1 MIDARVRA
9 GLWWAF
15 LAVFVWSFTVPLTKV
30 AVEGFSAVFTAT
42 GRAVIAGVIA
52 AVVLLVRRIPLPP
65 RHLWRSLVFIMI
77 GAVFGWPVLLAIA
90 LNYTTAAHAAVI
102 AAFMP
107 LATAIFAVLMTNE
120 HVTRT
125 FWLAASIGTL
135 AVVVFSLSRGGMGEG
150 SLIADGLLILAV
162 IASSVG
168 YVLGAEATKSM
179 PGWQVISWVV
189 VIALPITIPVS
200 AVLYFTTRANY
211 QTDGAQWGALIVLG
225 VSSMYLGFIA
235 WYRGLSQAG
244 VAYGGQVQQLQVLFS
259 LVWSAVLLREAVTW
273 VTILAALVV
282 VGAVAWAQVARA
294 PAQVIA
300 PKG

>member
-15 LAVFVWSFTVPLTKV
+15 LAVFMWSFTVPLTKV

-52 AVVLLVRRIPLPP
+52 AVVLLVRKVPPPP
-65 RHLWRSLVFIMI
+65 RHLWRPLFFVMI

-107 LATAIFAVLMTNE
+107 LATAIFAVMLTHE
-120 HVTRT
+120 AVTRT
-125 FWLAASIGTL
+125 FWVAATIGTI
-135 AVVVFSLSRGGMGEG
+135 AVIAFSLSRGGLGEG
-150 SLIADGLLILAV
+150 SLLADGLLVLAV
-162 IASSVG
+162 IASSIG

-189 VIALPITIPVS
+189 VMALPITVPVS
-200 AVLYFTTRANY
+200 AVLWFATRGSY
-211 QTDGAQWGALIVLG
+211 ETSGTQWGALILLG
-225 VSSMYLGFIA
+225 LSSMYLGFFA
-235 WYRGLSQAG
+235 WYRGLSEAG

-273 VTILAALVV
+273 LTVGAALVV

-294 PAQVIA
+294 PTHVIA
-300 PKG
+300 PEE

>member
-15 LAVFVWSFTVPLTKV
+15 VAVFLWSFTVPLTKV

-52 AVVLLVRRIPLPP
+52 AVVLLIRKVPPPP
-65 RHLWRSLVFIMI
+65 RRLWRPLFFVMI
-77 GAVFGWPVLLAIA
+77 GAVFGWPVLLALA

-107 LATAIFAVLMTNE
+107 LATALFAVILTHE
-120 HVTRT
+120 AVTRT
-125 FWLAASIGTL
+125 FWVAATIGTI
-135 AVVVFSLSRGGMGEG
+135 AVIAFSLSRGGLGQG
-150 SLIADGLLILAV
+150 SLLADGLLVLAV
-162 IASSVG
+162 IASSIG

-189 VIALPITIPVS
+189 VMALPITVPVS
-200 AVLYFTTRANY
+200 AVLWVATRGSFE
-211 QTDGAQWGALIVLG
+211 TSGTQWSALILLG
-225 VSSMYLGFIA
+225 LSSMYLGFFA

-273 VTILAALVV
+273 LTVGAALVV

-294 PAQVIA
+294 PAHVVA
-300 PKG
+300 PEE

>member
-9 GLWWAF
+9 GLWWA
-15 LAVFVWSFTVPLTKV
+15 LVAVFLWSFTVPLTKV
-30 AVEGFSAVFTAT
+30 AVGGFSAVFTAT

-52 AVVLLVRRIPLPP
+52 AVVLLIRKVPPPP
-65 RHLWRSLVFIMI
+65 RRLWRPLFFVMI
-77 GAVFGWPVLLAIA
+77 GAVFGWPVLLALA

-107 LATAIFAVLMTNE
+107 LATALFAVILTHE
-120 HVTRT
+120 AVTRT
-125 FWLAASIGTL
+125 FWVAATIGTV
-135 AVVVFSLSRGGMGEG
+135 AVIAFSLSRGGLGQG
-150 SLIADGLLILAV
+150 SLLADGLLVLAV
-162 IASSVG
+162 IASSIG

-189 VIALPITIPVS
+189 VMALPITVPVS
-200 AVLYFTTRANY
+200 AVLWVTTRGSFE
-211 QTDGAQWGALIVLG
+211 TSGTQWSALILLG
-225 VSSMYLGFIA
+225 LSSMYLGFFA

-273 VTILAALVV
+273 LTVGAALVV

-294 PAQVIA
+294 PTHVVA
-300 PKG
+300 PEE

>member
-15 LAVFVWSFTVPLTKV
+15 VAVFLWSFTVPLTKV
-30 AVEGFSAVFTAT
+30 AVGGFSAVFTAT

-52 AVVLLVRRIPLPP
+52 AVVLLIRKVPPPP
-65 RHLWRSLVFIMI
+65 RRLWRPLFFVMI
-77 GAVFGWPVLLAIA
+77 GAVFGWPVLLALA

-107 LATAIFAVLMTNE
+107 LATALFAVILTHE
-120 HVTRT
+120 AVTRT
-125 FWLAASIGTL
+125 FWVAATIGTV
-135 AVVVFSLSRGGMGEG
+135 AVIAFSLSRGGLGQG
-150 SLIADGLLILAV
+150 SLLADGLLVLAV
-162 IASSVG
+162 IASSIG

-189 VIALPITIPVS
+189 VMALPITVPVS
-200 AVLYFTTRANY
+200 AVLWVTTRGSFE
-211 QTDGAQWGALIVLG
+211 TSGTQWSALILLG
-225 VSSMYLGFIA
+225 LSSMYLGFFA

-273 VTILAALVV
+273 LTVGAALVV

-294 PAQVIA
+294 PTHVVA
-300 PKG
+300 PEE